1 MFSVEWRRIEIAVH
15 GILNELV
22 EAFDNPRVRPG
33 KPESD
38 RARSGGE
45 VRHLPAAFAGHVLH
59 DENENVI
66 GEELMPKCLLGSS
79 RVRFGAKVQPCRR
92 LGAKD

>member
-1 MFSVEWRRIEIAVH
+1 MFSVEWRRIEIAVD

-33 KPESD
+33 KSESD

-45 VRHLPAAFAGHVLH
+45 VRHLPAAIGSHVLH

-66 GEELMPKCLLGSS
+66 GEELIPKCLLGHRES
-79 RVRFGAKVQPCRR
+79 VFGAKVQLCRR